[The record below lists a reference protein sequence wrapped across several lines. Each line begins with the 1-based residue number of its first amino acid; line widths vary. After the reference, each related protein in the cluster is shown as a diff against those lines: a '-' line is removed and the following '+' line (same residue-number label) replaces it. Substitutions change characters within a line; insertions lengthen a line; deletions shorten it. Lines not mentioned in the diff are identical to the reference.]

1 MIDTSRP
8 THRRGFLARLSAA
21 TVALGFP
28 GTGRDA
34 TPVAHQDRR
43 VPDDAW
49 LRALTGRHRTAFDVE
64 THRNGNALAQAK
76 AFLDAWK
83 TEYHVEPPAV
93 NLVMGVRGT
102 AIPIVLDD
110 QLWARFGLG
119 EQYGILDPATRQPAI
134 RNPFVAA
141 NVQPRGPVTRDQTV
155 EALQDRGATFL
166 VCRNTI
172 AGATKKLV
180 AAGLGTAE
188 EVRRSI
194 DAGIIPGVI
203 VVPAMII
210 AFTQMQERGVAYV
223 YAG

>member
-21 TVALGFP
+21 AVALGLPKP
-28 GTGRDA
+28 GREA
-34 TPVAHQDRR
+34 TAVSHRGAV

-49 LRALTGRHRTAFDVE
+49 LRALTGRHRTALDVE

-83 TEYHVEPPAV
+83 TEYQLEPPAV
-93 NLVMGVRGT
+93 NLVMAVRGT
-102 AIPIVLDD
+102 AIPMVLDD
-110 QLWARFGLG
+110 RLWARFGLG
-119 EQYGILDPATRQPAI
+119 EQYGILDPVTRQPAV
-134 RNPFVAA
+134 RNPFVAT
-141 NVQPRGPVTRDQTV
+141 NVQPRGLVTKDQTV

-194 DAGIIPGVI
+194 DGGIIPGVI

-210 AFTQMQERGVAYV
+210 AFTQMQEHGVAYV